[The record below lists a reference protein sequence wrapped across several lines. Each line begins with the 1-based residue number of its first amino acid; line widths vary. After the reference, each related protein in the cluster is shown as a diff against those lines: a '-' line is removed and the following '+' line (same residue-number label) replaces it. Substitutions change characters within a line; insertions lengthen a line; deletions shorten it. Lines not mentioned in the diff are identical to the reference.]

1 MCDVFPQRRPTAL
14 ALSAH
19 AFLEPP
25 PAAQSEAEAAPAAPG
40 TAVVGAAPADVFLEP
55 PSAAQPEA
63 EAAPAAPGAAV
74 VGAAPADEFLEP
86 PPAAQPEAEA
96 APAAPGL
103 VQLVRRRLP
112 LRAAIVC
119 GAAPASVLPLEQAG
133 GVKPNAPNSGF
144 RNCYHALTEHMLGL
158 APP

>member
-19 AFLEPP
+19 AFLEEPP
-25 PAAQSEAEAAPAAPG
+25 P
-40 TAVVGAAPADVFLEP
+40 
-55 PSAAQPEA
+55 AAQPEA

-86 PPAAQPEAEA
+86 PPEAQPEAEA
-96 APAAPGL
+96 APAAPGAA
-103 VQLVRRRLP
+103 VVGAAPAAPAAPGAPGRRR
-112 LRAAIVC
+112 RTK
-119 GAAPASVLPLEQAG
+119 AAPASVLPLEQAG